1 MAVVGSIGWLLL
13 RLAGMPRRWA
23 VVVLLPLIFGYSW
36 LTGHSP
42 PAERSE
48 ISITWLGEV
57 CCPPPELE
65 TVMAK
70 MIAAPAPAP
79 TGPFEPVD
87 LTTAF
92 NDRVTEIFRPM
103 KYVSPRSPYVSLAL
117 PAQGIGAWAGHV
129 NATAEIDDAGLRAVA
144 EKNGGRFVLPNGVPF
159 ATARRIGAGG
169 GAGRAG
175 GFSHA
180 G

>member
-1 MAVVGSIGWLLL
+1 
-13 RLAGMPRRWA
+13 
-23 VVVLLPLIFGYSW
+23 
-36 LTGHSP
+36 
-42 PAERSE
+42 
-48 ISITWLGEV
+48 
-57 CCPPPELE
+57 
-65 TVMAK
+65 MAK

-129 NATAEIDDAGLRAVA
+129 NATAEIDDAGLRAA
-144 EKNGGRFVLPNGVPF
+144 AQKNGGRFVLPNGVPF
-159 ATARRIGAGG
+159 ATPGPGEARNILFTSQWNNYPREATVPLAGKARRVHLC
-169 GAGRAG
+169 RAESTTG
-175 GFSHA
+175 KAS
-180 G
+180 